1 METCRHINWYI
12 SADCPFGKV
21 VCRDCGEQFW
31 ASDAINNLAEYMQSL
46 IRELEAIV
54 SIETI
59 VTTKKPGRP
68 KKDAV

>member
-31 ASDAINNLAEYMQSL
+31 VSDAINNMAEYMQSL

-54 SIETI
+54 NEPQ
-59 VTTKKPGRP
+59 TKKPGRP
-68 KKDAV
+68 KKDG